1 MRKSYF
7 VFLLTIILSIL
18 LVACGGGGE
27 EADEPA
33 EASGNATAGAE
44 LYKGTCA
51 ACHGPD
57 AKGLPNLGK
66 DLTSSEFV
74 SANSDQ
80 ELLAFV
86 KEGRP
91 ADHPD
96 NTTGVAM
103 LPKGGNP
110 ALTDQDILD
119 IIAYVRSLP

>member
-7 VFLLTIILSIL
+7 IFLFSIVLSIL
-18 LVACGGGGE
+18 LVACGGGGGD
-27 EADEPA
+27 ADEPT
-33 EASGNATAGAE
+33 EASGDATAGAD
-44 LYKGTCA
+44 LYQGTCA

-119 IIAYVRSLP
+119 IIAFVRSLP